1 MYMTARPRFGLLPC
15 LLAACCIGLGIAAM
29 HYTGMAAMRSVAT
42 QYYQPSLF
50 ALSVPIAIAAAF
62 PSPRS
67 PTCAA
72 GAARA
77 TAT

>member
-1 MYMTARPRFGLLPC
+1 
-15 LLAACCIGLGIAAM
+15 M

-42 QYYQPSLF
+42 AVLP
-50 ALSVPIAIAAAF
+50 AIAVRPFGTDCHRRRASP